1 MIDKVLIILKQ
12 DKCWTS
18 EIVSVLVSRDAR
30 KGSAKIATA

>member
-1 MIDKVLIILKQ
+1 MMDQVLIIFNQ

-18 EIVSVLVSRDAR
+18 EIVSVLVSRDAP